1 MTADEMNDDM
11 NDEDKSLADKAHNA
25 MAEGEK
31 DVKNAWA
38 DTKAEAEKAKNDVE
52 AEADKK

>member
-25 MAEGEK
+25 MSEGEK